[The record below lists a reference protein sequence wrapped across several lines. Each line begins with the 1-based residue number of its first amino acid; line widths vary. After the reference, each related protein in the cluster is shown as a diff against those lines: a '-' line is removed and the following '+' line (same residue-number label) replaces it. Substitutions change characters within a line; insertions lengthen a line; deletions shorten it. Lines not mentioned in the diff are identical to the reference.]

1 MMRNLKFTDEAW
13 NSYIYWQTQDRK
25 TLKRINDLIKDA
37 QRSPFE
43 GIGKPEALK
52 HSLSGCWSRRI
63 DETNR
68 LVYQVEDEELV
79 IISCRYH
86 YCRRKAAS
94 FAGRRRHKPTAPSPA
109 ASIAHA
115 GASGTGDTGEA
126 DIMLST
132 VFSFQSRWCSA
143 VL

>member
-1 MMRNLKFTDEAW
+1 MRNLKFTDEAW
-13 NSYIYWQTQDRK
+13 NSYLYSQTQDRK
-25 TLKRINDLIKDA
+25 TLRRINDLIKDA

-68 LVYQVEDEELV
+68 LVYEVHDEELV

-86 YCRRKAAS
+86 Y
-94 FAGRRRHKPTAPSPA
+94 
-109 ASIAHA
+109 
-115 GASGTGDTGEA
+115 
-126 DIMLST
+126 
-132 VFSFQSRWCSA
+132 
-143 VL
+143 